1 MDEGRSPS
9 PEGQTPRDPHGPLF
23 THLLASKPPSE
34 GKAAA
39 AATTAS
45 LIFHAVFVAAA
56 VAATV
61 AVGTEAMEEEKVEEV
76 TFIEIKDQPPPPPPP
91 PEEAPPPPPSPEPPK
106 PKGFQTLQAPEVVPV
121 EIPPPDTMAT
131 READFTG
138 EGVEG
143 GTSEGEEVPVDD
155 TQTYLQG
162 QVSVLPKMT
171 KVVKPQYPDF
181 LRKMEIE
188 GTVVLQAIILPTG
201 RVEEPSIK
209 VIKKLH
215 PQLDQSAMEALRASE
230 FSPAYYGDRPVRVIM
245 QIPYT
250 FKFK

>member
-1 MDEGRSPS
+1 M
-9 PEGQTPRDPHGPLF
+9 F
-23 THLLASKPPSE
+23 THLLASKPPRE

-45 LIFHAVFVAAA
+45 VIFHGLLIAAA
-56 VAATV
+56 VFATY
-61 AVGTEAMEEEKVEEV
+61 AGIQSATQEEKQEEV
-76 TFIEIKDQPPPPPPP
+76 TFIKIEEQPPPPPPP
-91 PEEAPPPPPSPEPPK
+91 PPEVKPPETK
-106 PKGFQTLQAPEVVPV
+106 VEPKGFKTLAAPEVVPV

-131 READFTG
+131 NEADFSG

-143 GTSEGEEVPVDD
+143 GSAEGEETFAED
-155 TQTYLQG
+155 QTFLQG

-171 KVVKPQYPDF
+171 KIVKPMYPEF
-181 LRKMEIE
+181 LKKMEIE
-188 GTVVLQAIILPTG
+188 GTVVIQAVIKPDG
-201 RVEEPSIK
+201 RVEEVNPPIK

-215 PQLDQSAMEALRASE
+215 PQLDEAAVNALKQSE
-230 FSPAYYGDRPVRVIM
+230 FSPALYGSRPVRVIM

>member
-1 MDEGRSPS
+1 MTS
-9 PEGQTPRDPHGPLF
+9 GQRTLAPQDRAMF
-23 THLLASKPPSE
+23 THLLASKPPRE

-45 LIFHAVFVAAA
+45 VLFHGALIA
-56 VAATV
+56 VAVLATY
-61 AVGTEAMEEEKVEEV
+61 AGIQSATEEEKAEEV
-76 TFIEIKDQPPPPPPP
+76 TFIKIEEQPPPPPPP
-91 PEEAPPPPPSPEPPK
+91 PPEIKPPETK
-106 PKGFQTLQAPEVVPV
+106 VEPKGFKTLAAPEVVPI

-131 READFTG
+131 NEADFSG

-143 GTSEGEEVPVDD
+143 GSAEGETPLED
-155 TQTYLQG
+155 QTFLQG

-171 KVVKPQYPDF
+171 KIVKPMYPEF
-181 LRKMEIE
+181 LKKMEIE
-188 GTVVLQAIILPTG
+188 GTVVIQAVIKPDG
-201 RVEEPSIK
+201 RVEEVNPPIK

-215 PQLDQSAMEALRASE
+215 PQLDEAAVSALQKSE
-230 FSPAYYGDRPVRVIM
+230 FSPALYGSRPVRVIM

>member
-1 MDEGRSPS
+1 M
-9 PEGQTPRDPHGPLF
+9 F
-23 THLLASKPPSE
+23 THLLASKPPRE

-45 LIFHAVFVAAA
+45 VIFHGLLIAAA
-56 VAATV
+56 VFATY
-61 AVGTEAMEEEKVEEV
+61 AGIQSATQEEKAEEV
-76 TFIEIKDQPPPPPPP
+76 TFIKIEEQPPPPPPP
-91 PEEAPPPPPSPEPPK
+91 PPEVKPPETK
-106 PKGFQTLQAPEVVPV
+106 VEPKGFKTLAAPEVVPV

-131 READFTG
+131 NEADFSG

-143 GTSEGEEVPVDD
+143 GSSEGEETFAED
-155 TQTYLQG
+155 QTFLQG

-171 KVVKPQYPDF
+171 KIVKPMYPEF
-181 LRKMEIE
+181 LKKMEIE
-188 GTVVLQAIILPTG
+188 GTVVIQAVIKPDG
-201 RVEEPSIK
+201 HVEEVNPPIK

-215 PQLDQSAMEALRASE
+215 PQLDEAAVNALKQSE
-230 FSPAYYGDRPVRVIM
+230 FSPALYGSRPVRVIM